1 MLPSELLGV
10 VRDDRTLPREP
21 KVEAASGSSG
31 ETLALPAAALIR
43 EQGGELGPVP
53 RAALAKGVRDVTLDG
68 LRRQEQGLRD
78 IAVALAA
85 RRQARDL
92 ALALGQAGQEISV
105 GRRRPPPPGAH
116 TEGTEPLL
124 REALLRLRPDLGGE
138 PGCGPQRLDRTA
150 LIDGSEDSREIEP
163 RPESLD
169 DELEPL
175 GLRLRGLESSHG
187 GVGVPSAAD
196 LKQSLDAAA
205 EESLLGL
212 RTQLESVPCR
222 KRGLGLVGVSDACER
237 LGGHEEELG

>member
-10 VRDDRTLPREP
+10 VRDDRTLPRER

-31 ETLALPAAALIR
+31 ETLALAAAALIR

-53 RAALAKGVRDVTLDG
+53 RADLAKDVRDVTLDG

-78 IAVALAA
+78 IAIALAA

-150 LIDGSEDSREIEP
+150 PIDGSEDRREIEP
-163 RPESLD
+163 RPESFD

-175 GLRLRGLESSHG
+175 GLRLRGLEGSHG
-187 GVGVPSAAD
+187 GVGVPVAD

-222 KRGLGLVGVSDACER
+222 KRGLGLGAVSDACER

>member
-1 MLPSELLGV
+1 MLPSDLLGLW
-10 VRDDRTLPREP
+10 DDKTSPREP
-21 KVEAASGSSG
+21 KIEAASGSSG
-31 ETLALPAAALIR
+31 ETLALAAAALIR
-43 EQGGELGPVP
+43 EQDGKLGPVP
-53 RAALAKGVRDVTLDG
+53 RADLAKGVRDVTLDG

-150 LIDGSEDSREIEP
+150 PVDGSEDRREIEP
-163 RPESLD
+163 RPESFD

-175 GLRLRGLESSHG
+175 GLRLRGLETRHS
-187 GVGVPSAAD
+187 GVGLPLVD
-196 LKQSLDAAA
+196 VEQGLDPAA
-205 EESLLGL
+205 EELLLRL
-212 RTQLESVPCR
+212 RTQLERVPCR
-222 KRGLGLVGVSDACER
+222 KRGLCLGGLSDACEC
-237 LGGHEEELG
+237 LGGHEEKLG